1 MVSPTAYLLYFP
13 TFLKLLFKSVL
24 GNYVG
29 YFRIFSVQTEAKTE
43 SLDLHRWVVFGVICS
58 IYILVYFHRVSTSV
72 IATDLLA
79 AFQTNAAA
87 LGFMSSMYFYF
98 YAVEQP
104 LVGYLSDRLG
114 PRRVVVLWSLI
125 AALGCMVFGLAP
137 SIGWATMGRAL
148 IGFGVGGVY
157 VPALKTISQWF
168 SRKDL
173 GTMTGMLIAFGNL
186 GAIVATTPLAWM
198 ASIWGWRSSFFVI
211 GGLTVVL
218 ALVGLFF
225 VKDYVD
231 KEAPSSKIASSEK
244 PFKASALHIVTSSWF
259 WVVAALFFGVFG
271 GAVSLQGLWATP
283 FLMSLFNLD
292 RDHAS
297 LINVALPIGWMLG
310 APFFGRLGDRVFRDR
325 VHLLTILFTLL
336 TCAWFSLTFLP
347 RLLGLGGVTALY
359 AIVGLLAGGIGATLW
374 ATAQA
379 KTPPA
384 VMGIMSGL
392 MNPFPLLGMAL
403 MQGVSGAIVN
413 RAGKVGDVYSP
424 EGYRNAFFVFLLIA
438 AACFV
443 LCVLFRKHLSTK
455 KHGA

>member
-1 MVSPTAYLLYFP
+1 
-13 TFLKLLFKSVL
+13 LLFEPIL
-24 GNYVG
+24 NNYVR
-29 YFRIFSVQTEAKTE
+29 YFRIFSMQTEAKSE
-43 SLDLHRWVVFGVICS
+43 SLDPHRWVVFGVICS
-58 IYILVYFHRVSTSV
+58 VYILVYFHRVTTSV

-87 LGFMSSMYFYF
+87 LGFMSSMYFYL

-114 PRRVVVLWSLI
+114 PRRVVVVWSLI
-125 AALGCMVFGLAP
+125 AALGCVVFGLAP
-137 SIGWATMGRAL
+137 SIGWAAVGRAL

-157 VPALKTISQWF
+157 VPGLKAISQWF

-173 GTMTGMLIAFGNL
+173 GTMTGILIGSGNL

-198 ASIWGWRSSFFVI
+198 ASAWGWRSSFFLI
-211 GGLTVVL
+211 SGLTVVL
-218 ALVGLFF
+218 ALVGLFC
-225 VKDYVD
+225 VKDYVN
-231 KEAPSSKIASSEK
+231 KETPASEVVSTEK
-244 PFKASALHIVTSSWF
+244 PIKTSALRIVTSSWF

-271 GAVSLQGLWATP
+271 GTVSLQGLWATP
-283 FLMSLFNLD
+283 FLMSLFHLD
-292 RDHAS
+292 RNYAS
-297 LINVALPIGWMLG
+297 MINVALPIGYMFG
-310 APFFGRLGDRVFRDR
+310 APFFGRLGDRAFRDR
-325 VHLLTILFTLL
+325 VHLLILLTIFL
-336 TCAWFSLTFLP
+336 TCAWFALAFLP

-359 AIVGLLAGGIGATLW
+359 AFVGWLAGGLGTTLW

-384 VMGIMSGL
+384 IMGLMSGL
-392 MNPFPLLGMAL
+392 MNPFPLLGMAV
-403 MQGVSGAIVN
+403 MQGVTGAIVN

-424 EGYRNAFFVFLLIA
+424 EGYRNAFFVLLLIA

>member
-1 MVSPTAYLLYFP
+1 M
-13 TFLKLLFKSVL
+13 
-24 GNYVG
+24 
-29 YFRIFSVQTEAKTE
+29 QTEAKTE
-43 SLDLHRWVVFGVICS
+43 SLDPHRWVVFGVICAV
-58 IYILVYFHRVSTSV
+58 YILVYFHRVTTSV

-79 AFQTNAAA
+79 AFQTDAAA
-87 LGFMSSMYFYF
+87 LGFMSSMYFYL

-125 AALGCMVFGLAP
+125 AALGCVVFGLAP
-137 SIGWATMGRAL
+137 SIGWAAVGRAL

-157 VPALKTISQWF
+157 VPGLKAISQWF

-173 GTMTGMLIAFGNL
+173 GTMTGMLIGSGNL
-186 GAIVATTPLAWM
+186 GAIAATTPLAWM
-198 ASIWGWRSSFFVI
+198 AATWGWRSSFFVI

-225 VKDYVD
+225 VKDHVD
-231 KEAPSSKIASSEK
+231 REALPSEASSAEK
-244 PFKASALHIVTSSWF
+244 PLRASALQIVRSSWF
-259 WVVAALFFGVFG
+259 WVVAVLFFGVFG
-271 GAVSLQGLWATP
+271 GTVSLQGLWATP

-292 RDHAS
+292 RDYAS
-297 LINVALPIGWMLG
+297 MINVALPVGYMLG

-325 VHLLTILFTLL
+325 VHLLTFLCALL
-336 TCAWFSLTFLP
+336 TCTWFALTFLP

-359 AIVGLLAGGIGATLW
+359 AIVGGLAGGVGTTLW

-384 VMGIMSGL
+384 VMGLMSGL
-392 MNPFPLLGMAL
+392 MNPFPLLGMAV
-403 MQGVSGAIVN
+403 MQGVTGAIVN
-413 RAGKVGDVYSP
+413 HAGKVGDVYAP
-424 EGYRNAFFVFLLIA
+424 EGYRNAFFLLLLIA

-443 LCVLFRKHLSTK
+443 LCLVFRKRLSTK
-455 KHGA
+455 TAGESREPLR

>member
-1 MVSPTAYLLYFP
+1 M
-13 TFLKLLFKSVL
+13 
-24 GNYVG
+24 
-29 YFRIFSVQTEAKTE
+29 QTEAKSQ
-43 SLDLHRWVVFGVICS
+43 SLDAHRWVVFGVICS

-87 LGFMSSMYFYF
+87 LGFMSSMYFYL

-125 AALGCMVFGLAP
+125 AALGCVVFGLAP
-137 SIGWATMGRAL
+137 SIGWATVGRAL

-157 VPALKTISQWF
+157 VPAIKAISQWF

-198 ASIWGWRSSFFVI
+198 ASTWGWRLTFFAISALTVGLALIGFFV
-211 GGLTVVL
+211 
-218 ALVGLFF
+218 
-225 VKDYVD
+225 VKDHVD
-231 KEAPSSKIASSEK
+231 IDPPSSKAASAEK
-244 PFKASALHIVTSSWF
+244 PLKTSALHILTSSWF

-292 RDHAS
+292 REYAS
-297 LINVALPIGWMLG
+297 MMNVALPIGWMLG
-310 APFFGRLGDRVFRDR
+310 APVCGRLGDRVFKDR
-325 VHLLTILFTLL
+325 VNLLTFLSALFS
-336 TCAWFSLTFLP
+336 CAWFALAFLP
-347 RLLGLGGVTALY
+347 QLLGLGGVTALY
-359 AIVGLLAGGIGATLW
+359 AVVGLLAGGIGTTLW

-384 VMGIMSGL
+384 IMGLMSGL
-392 MNPFPLLGMAL
+392 MNPFPLLGMAV
-403 MQGVSGAIVN
+403 MQGVTGAIVN
-413 RAGKVGDVYSP
+413 RAGKVGNLYAP
-424 EGYRNAFFVFLLIA
+424 EGYRNAFLVLLLIA

-443 LCVLFRKHLSTK
+443 LCVVFRKRLSTK
-455 KHGA
+455 RPGA

>member
-1 MVSPTAYLLYFP
+1 M
-13 TFLKLLFKSVL
+13 
-24 GNYVG
+24 
-29 YFRIFSVQTEAKTE
+29 QTEAKTE
-43 SLDLHRWVVFGVICS
+43 SLDPHRWVVFGVICAV
-58 IYILVYFHRVSTSV
+58 YILVYFHRVTTSV

-79 AFQTNAAA
+79 AFQSNAAA
-87 LGFMSSMYFYF
+87 LGFMSSMYFYL

-125 AALGCMVFGLAP
+125 AALGCVVFGLAP
-137 SIGWATMGRAL
+137 SIGWAAVGRAL

-157 VPALKTISQWF
+157 VPGLKAISQWF

-173 GTMTGMLIAFGNL
+173 GTMTGMLIGLGNL
-186 GAIVATTPLAWM
+186 GAIAATTPLAWM
-198 ASIWGWRSSFFVI
+198 AATWGWRSSFFVI

-225 VKDYVD
+225 VKDHVD
-231 KEAPSSKIASSEK
+231 REALPPEASSAEK
-244 PFKASALHIVTSSWF
+244 PLRASALQIVRSSWF
-259 WVVAALFFGVFG
+259 WVVAVLFFGVFG
-271 GAVSLQGLWATP
+271 GTVSLQGLWATP

-292 RDHAS
+292 RDYAS
-297 LINVALPIGWMLG
+297 MINVALPVGYMLG

-325 VHLLTILFTLL
+325 VHLLTFLCALL
-336 TCAWFSLTFLP
+336 TCTWFALTFLP

-359 AIVGLLAGGIGATLW
+359 AIVGGLAGGVGTTLW

-384 VMGIMSGL
+384 VMGLMSGL
-392 MNPFPLLGMAL
+392 MNPFPLLGMAV
-403 MQGVSGAIVN
+403 MQGVTGAIVN
-413 RAGKVGDVYSP
+413 RAGKVGDVYAP
-424 EGYRNAFFVFLLIA
+424 EGYRNAFFLLLLIA

-443 LCVLFRKHLSTK
+443 LCLVFRKRLSTK
-455 KHGA
+455 KQGA

>member
-1 MVSPTAYLLYFP
+1 M
-13 TFLKLLFKSVL
+13 
-24 GNYVG
+24 
-29 YFRIFSVQTEAKTE
+29 QTEAKTE
-43 SLDLHRWVVFGVICS
+43 ALDPHRWVVFGVICS

-87 LGFMSSMYFYF
+87 LGFMSSMYFYL

-125 AALGCMVFGLAP
+125 AALGCVIFGLAP
-137 SIGWATMGRAL
+137 SIGWATVGRAL

-173 GTMTGMLIAFGNL
+173 GTMTGMLIAVGNL
-186 GAIVATTPLAWM
+186 GAIVATTPLAWL
-198 ASIWGWRSSFFVI
+198 AGTWGWRLTFFAISALTVGLALIGFFV
-211 GGLTVVL
+211 
-218 ALVGLFF
+218 
-225 VKDYVD
+225 VKDHVD
-231 KEAPSSKIASSEK
+231 IDPPPSKAASAEK
-244 PFKASALHIVTSSWF
+244 PLKTSALHILASSWF
-259 WVVAALFFGVFG
+259 WVVAALFSGVFG

-292 RDHAS
+292 RNFAS
-297 LINVALPIGWMLG
+297 MMNVALPIGWMLG
-310 APFFGRLGDRVFRDR
+310 APFCGRLGDRVFSDR
-325 VHLLTILFTLL
+325 VHLLTFLLALL
-336 TCAWFSLTFLP
+336 TCTWFALTFFP
-347 RLLGLGGVTALY
+347 RLLGLGGVTVLY
-359 AIVGLLAGGIGATLW
+359 AVVGLLAGGIGTTLW
-374 ATAQA
+374 ATAQS

-384 VMGIMSGL
+384 IMGLMSGL
-392 MNPFPLLGMAL
+392 MNPFPLLGMAV
-403 MQGVSGAIVN
+403 MQGVTGAIVN
-413 RAGKVGDVYSP
+413 RAGKVGDVYAP
-424 EGYRNAFFVFLLIA
+424 EGYRNAFFILLLIA

-455 KHGA
+455 RQGA

>member
-1 MVSPTAYLLYFP
+1 M
-13 TFLKLLFKSVL
+13 
-24 GNYVG
+24 
-29 YFRIFSVQTEAKTE
+29 QTKAKTE
-43 SLDLHRWVVFGVICS
+43 SPDPHRWIVFSVICS

-87 LGFMSSMYFYF
+87 LGFMSSMYFYL

-125 AALGCMVFGLAP
+125 AALGCAVFGLAP
-137 SIGWATMGRAL
+137 SMGWAAVGRAL

-157 VPALKTISQWF
+157 VPGLKAISQWF

-173 GTMTGMLIAFGNL
+173 GTMTGMLIGSGNL

-198 ASIWGWRSSFFVI
+198 AATWGWRTSFYVI

-218 ALVGLFF
+218 ALLGLLF

-231 KEAPSSKIASSEK
+231 RESAPSKTATARK
-244 PFKASALHIVTSSWF
+244 PFKASAIHIVTSSWF

-271 GAVSLQGLWATP
+271 GTVSLQGLWATP

-292 RDHAS
+292 RDYAS
-297 LINVALPIGWMLG
+297 MINVALPIGYMLG
-310 APFFGRLGDRVFRDR
+310 APFFGRLGDRVSGDR
-325 VHLLTILFTLL
+325 VHLLAFLLALFTC
-336 TCAWFSLTFLP
+336 TWFALAFLP
-347 RLLGLGGVTALY
+347 QALGLGGVATLY
-359 AIVGLLAGGIGATLW
+359 AIVGGLSGGIGTTLW

-379 KTPPA
+379 KTPTA
-384 VMGIMSGL
+384 IMGLMSGL
-392 MNPFPLLGMAL
+392 MNPFPLLGMAV
-403 MQGVSGAIVN
+403 MQGVTGAIVN
-413 RAGKVGDVYSP
+413 RAGKVGNVYPP
-424 EGYRNAFFVFLLIA
+424 EGYRNAFVVLLLIA

-443 LCVLFRKHLSTK
+443 LCLVFKNRLSTK
-455 KHGA
+455 KLGA

>member
-1 MVSPTAYLLYFP
+1 M
-13 TFLKLLFKSVL
+13 KLLFKSNL
-24 GNYVG
+24 GHDASQ
-29 YFRIFSVQTEAKTE
+29 FRIFSMQTEAKTE
-43 SLDLHRWVVFGVICS
+43 SLDPHRWIVFGVICS

-87 LGFMSSMYFYF
+87 LGFMSSMYFYL

-125 AALGCMVFGLAP
+125 AALGCVVFGLAP
-137 SIGWATMGRAL
+137 SIGWAAVGRAL

-157 VPALKTISQWF
+157 VPALKAISQWF

-198 ASIWGWRSSFFVI
+198 ASTWGWRLTFFAI
-211 GGLTVVL
+211 GALTVGV
-218 ALVGLFF
+218 ALVGFF
-225 VKDYVD
+225 IARDYVERETPLSRD
-231 KEAPSSKIASSEK
+231 ASAEK
-244 PFKASALHIVTSSWF
+244 SFKPSALHILTSSWF
-259 WVVAALFFGVFG
+259 WVVAVLFFGVFG

-292 RDHAS
+292 REHAS

-310 APFFGRLGDRVFRDR
+310 APFCGSLGDRVFRDR
-325 VHLLTILFTLL
+325 VHLLTILFALL
-336 TCAWFSLTFLP
+336 TCAWFALTFLP
-347 RLLGLGGVTALY
+347 RLLGLGGVTVLY
-359 AIVGLLAGGIGATLW
+359 AVVGLLAGGIGTTLW

-384 VMGIMSGL
+384 IMGLMSGL
-392 MNPFPLLGMAL
+392 MNPFPLLGMAV
-403 MQGVSGAIVN
+403 MQGVTGAIVN
-413 RAGKVGDVYSP
+413 RAGKVGDVYAP
-424 EGYRNAFFVFLLIA
+424 EGYRNAFFLLLVIA

-443 LCVLFRKHLSTK
+443 LCCVFRKRLSTK